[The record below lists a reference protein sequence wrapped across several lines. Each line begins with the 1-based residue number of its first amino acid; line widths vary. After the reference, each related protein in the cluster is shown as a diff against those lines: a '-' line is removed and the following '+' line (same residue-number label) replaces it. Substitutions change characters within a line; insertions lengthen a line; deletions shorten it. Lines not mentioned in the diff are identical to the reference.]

1 MRILQFLACVTLFSS
16 SVLALPQT
24 SGGHFF
30 SATASVLGS
39 GDLQVKF
46 DEGGVGNGGPDG
58 LVHYTLSS
66 NAKAVYGC
74 INGGGNHPKATN
86 KETVSAAVS
95 GNVALAPQNGRVKN
109 GIVTAPIPSAGSFTC
124 PSGQSLEPIS
134 VTYSGIVLTDTTNTV
149 SITISDV
156 TRVFIVV

>member
-1 MRILQFLACVTLFSS
+1 MKILQFLGCVTLFSS

-24 SGGHFF
+24 SGAHFF
-30 SATASVLGS
+30 SATDSVLDS

-46 DEGGVGNGGPDG
+46 DEAGVGKGGPDG

-66 NAKAVYGC
+66 NANAVYGC
-74 INGGGNHPKATN
+74 INGGNNHPKASN

-95 GNVALAPQNGRVKN
+95 GNVDLAPQNGRVKN

-124 PSGQSLEPIS
+124 PSGQSLDLIR
-134 VTYSGIVLTDTTNTV
+134 VTYSGIVLTDTTNSV
-149 SITISDV
+149 SITLPDV
-156 TRVFIVV
+156 TRVFITV